1 MCGRRRL
8 EAKVAASD
16 VRFGSKA
23 DIQTPSSDVRFT
35 PKSGHWNSVVE
46 CPLSAKSGHSKTA
59 RVLCRHAEMLLQ
71 EGDRTAPREFGGSL
85 VVPAAG
91 IVIEGVIDA
100 RIDVDDVTLVI
111 GLKRRFK
118 IRDPGINALIKPGI
132 MQQQRCTDRWH
143 LRRRDLQPLID
154 ARGLD

>member
-1 MCGRRRL
+1 
-8 EAKVAASD
+8 
-16 VRFGSKA
+16 
-23 DIQTPSSDVRFT
+23 
-35 PKSGHWNSVVE
+35 
-46 CPLSAKSGHSKTA
+46 
-59 RVLCRHAEMLLQ
+59 MLLQ
-71 EGDRTAPREFGGSL
+71 EGDRTAPGEFGGSL

-143 LRRRDLQPLID
+143 LRRRDLQSVID
-154 ARGLD
+154 DGGLEPRTEHSDAVSDAATQQNPTKPTLPVDPA

>member
-1 MCGRRRL
+1 
-8 EAKVAASD
+8 
-16 VRFGSKA
+16 
-23 DIQTPSSDVRFT
+23 
-35 PKSGHWNSVVE
+35 
-46 CPLSAKSGHSKTA
+46 
-59 RVLCRHAEMLLQ
+59 MLLQ
-71 EGDRTAPREFGGSL
+71 KGNRTAPGEFGGSL

-143 LRRRDLQPLID
+143 LRRRDLQSVID
-154 ARGLD
+154 DGGLEPGLSTVTRLAMPPPQQNPTKPTLPVDPA